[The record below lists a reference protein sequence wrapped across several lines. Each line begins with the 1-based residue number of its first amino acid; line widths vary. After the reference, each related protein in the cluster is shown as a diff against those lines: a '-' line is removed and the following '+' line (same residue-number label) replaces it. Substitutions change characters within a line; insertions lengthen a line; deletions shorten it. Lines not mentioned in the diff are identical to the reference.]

1 MNFNLSER
9 YIYLINGLI
18 GIAILWFLAL
28 SVGDA
33 VRLRLAN
40 NVMPA
45 ASESATSHERGLTGL
60 RPRVLYNAIVERDI
74 FDFAPPPAPVAPVES
89 EDLQVKLLGTSHLTT
104 GKPYIIV
111 EDNDGDESLYRQG
124 DTIPNVGRVL
134 EIGRE
139 RAIILHNGKR
149 VALEIPHDSGEVPTV
164 PMFGGRMRRRG
175 FINNPMMRRLG
186 RRVPIGAL
194 PPGIRR
200 LSPNRYA
207 IDRVT
212 MDSNM
217 QNPAK
222 LFTEMRAVPN
232 LQNGTSDGFKL
243 SEIQPGSVFQ
253 QMGLRDGDVVTSV
266 QGQSVNDPIRAMM
279 LMQQLRNR
287 SSISVSVMRNGTPL
301 NLHYQI
307 Q

>member
-1 MNFNLSER
+1 
-9 YIYLINGLI
+9 
-18 GIAILWFLAL
+18 
-28 SVGDA
+28 
-33 VRLRLAN
+33 
-40 NVMPA
+40 
-45 ASESATSHERGLTGL
+45 
-60 RPRVLYNAIVERDI
+60 
-74 FDFAPPPAPVAPVES
+74 
-89 EDLQVKLLGTSHLTT
+89 LQLKLLGTSHLSS

-111 EDNDGDESLYRQG
+111 EDNDGEESLYRQG

-149 VALEIPHDSGEVPTV
+149 VAIRFPHDDTGEVPAA
-164 PMFGGRMRRRG
+164 PIFGGRMRRRG
-175 FINNPMMRRLG
+175 FINNPMMRRRG
-186 RRVPIGAL
+186 RVPMGAL

-207 IDRVT
+207 IDRGT
-212 MDSNM
+212 MDTNM

-253 QMGLRDGDVVTSV
+253 QMGLQDGDVVTSV

-279 LMQQLRNR
+279 LMQQLRNH
-287 SSISVSVMRNGTPL
+287 SSISVRVMRNGTPVSL
-301 NLHYQI
+301 NYQI